1 MTETDK
7 TFTITTLNISN
18 PPPLKSS
25 FQINPVVQQ
34 VLSITT
40 VNETI
45 QLCTSFL
52 QVLQKQ
58 VILISIFQ
66 NMQQILELTNSQN
79 LFFRT
84 TLILKL
90 TYEQEYQKRLQ
101 HQLATSRLNLP
112 RMYTHLGVLLPPYQM
127 TFHNYNH
134 RESILSDSSLKVSQR
149 EFIRDFKSVKWSV
162 AIQNHQNIGFK
173 NYMLTI
179 KNLLK
184 NYALFKEQT
193 KRKQKLRFKS
203 WITKSILTCIKQRQK
218 IFHEMIKA
226 KSS

>member
-1 MTETDK
+1 MTETGK

-101 HQLATSRLNLP
+101 HQLATSRERIHLLAYYYLHIRLP
-112 RMYTHLGVLLPPYQM
+112 FTI
-127 TFHNYNH
+127 YNH
-134 RESILSDSSLKVSQR
+134 RESRLSDSSLKVSQR

>member
-1 MTETDK
+1 MTETGK
-7 TFTITTLNISN
+7 TLTITTLNISN
-18 PPPLKSS
+18 PPLLKSS

-112 RMYTHLGVLLPPYQM
+112 RTYTHLGVLLPPYQM
-127 TFHNYNH
+127 IFHNYNH

-162 AIQNHQNIGFK
+162 AIQNHQNMVSK
-173 NYMLTI
+173 TI
-179 KNLLK
+179 CLPLKIFSKTMPLLK
-184 NYALFKEQT
+184 NKPKES
-193 KRKQKLRFKS
+193 KN
-203 WITKSILTCIKQRQK
+203 
-218 IFHEMIKA
+218 
-226 KSS
+226 